1 MSDFVV
7 LPVNRFT
14 APLRVLRQCGRTS
27 DGWSALA
34 WMEKIMSKSND
45 SSKLGRTTPT
55 PDLGGAATFTVR
67 ELRDDE
73 LQEVSGGADPY
84 RGFSFRIDVS
94 GINRGGF

>member
-1 MSDFVV
+1 V
-7 LPVNRFT
+7 LS
-14 APLRVLRQCGRTS
+14 QCGRTS
-27 DGWSALA
+27 DWMVHAGL
-34 WMEKIMSKSND
+34 MEKIVSKSND

>member
-1 MSDFVV
+1 
-7 LPVNRFT
+7 
-14 APLRVLRQCGRTS
+14 
-27 DGWSALA
+27 
-34 WMEKIMSKSND
+34 MEKIMSRSND

-55 PDLGGAATFTVR
+55 SDLGGAATFTVR

-73 LQEVSGGADPY
+73 LREVSGGADPY